1 MPADIN
7 SVALVARLTAK
18 PELKGANANVLP
30 MRLAFTTR
38 EKQGEEWSDK
48 SNYVDAVL
56 YGKQAEV
63 MSRFLDK
70 GSRIAISGELGWQ
83 EWEAQDGSKRSR
95 VQVVVRSIQLMDPKG
110 TRTDVT
116 VSPPATEL
124 GGKSNAELITK
135 VVSELGGEVLSDDTI
150 PF

>member
-7 SVALVARLTAK
+7 NVALVARLTAK

-30 MRLAFTTR
+30 LRLAFTTR

-63 MSRFLDK
+63 MARFLDK
-70 GSRIAISGELGWQ
+70 GSRIAVSGELGYQ
-83 EWEAQDGSKRSR
+83 EWQAQDGSKRSR
-95 VQVVVRSIQLMDPKG
+95 VQVVVRSIQLMDPKPQG
-110 TRTDVT
+110 
-116 VSPPATEL
+116 SPQGESPAREIVAQL
-124 GGKSNAELITK
+124 KSEMGAE
-135 VVSELGGEVLSDDTI
+135 VVGNDDDI

>member
-7 SVALVARLTAK
+7 NVSLVARLTAK
-18 PELKGANANVLP
+18 PELKGANSNVLP
-30 MRLAFTTR
+30 LRLAFTTR

-56 YGKQAEV
+56 YGRQAET
-63 MSRFLDK
+63 MARFLDK

-83 EWEAQDGSKRSR
+83 EWQAKDGSKRSR
-95 VQVVVRSIQLMDPKG
+95 VQVVVRSIQLMDPKQQG
-110 TRTDVT
+110 ST
-116 VSPPATEL
+116 SGE
-124 GGKSNAELITK
+124 SNARQIVNELK
-135 VVSELGGEVLSDDTI
+135 SEMGGTEVNDDDI